1 MRIFAGVPREG
12 DVKCNAMLWAY
23 TRVHTFNKKMVRL
36 AIYYVLW
43 LLKLWVT
50 DKGHG
55 VWSSASKPKRDV

>member
-36 AIYYVLW
+36 AIYYVL
-43 LLKLWVT
+43 
-50 DKGHG
+50 
-55 VWSSASKPKRDV
+55 